1 MSDREIGLF
10 PLAAVLVPG
19 ELMPL
24 HIFEERYKSLV
35 ADCQKDD
42 GEFALLYS
50 DSDGARDLGTTA
62 RVVEVL
68 ETFDDGRM
76 NIVIRGGEVIRVVG
90 LTRGRAYLT
99 GTVQPAE
106 DDPRAGDEAT
116 SALDLYRRIAEATG
130 QDPDPEVGPAAPSG
144 LSYAIAARVD
154 FPAPEKQRILEE
166 RSEHGRLM
174 VIVELLARGLENL
187 ATAARIAARAQ
198 TNGKVSPPAD
208 GPPADGPPADDPPAE
223 G

>member
-50 DSDGARDLGTTA
+50 DSDGARELGTTA

-76 NIVIRGGEVIRVVG
+76 NIVIRGGEVIRVVE

-99 GTVQPAE
+99 GTVEAVE
-106 DDPRAGDEAT
+106 DDPRVGDEAT

-130 QDPDPEVGPAAPSG
+130 QDADPEVGPSAPGG

-154 FPAPEKQRILEE
+154 FPAPEKQRILEV

-187 ATAARIAARAQ
+187 ATAARIGARAQ
-198 TNGKVSPPAD
+198 TNGKVSPPEAGAAPEAD
-208 GPPADGPPADDPPAE
+208 ESPPDA
-223 G
+223 

>member
-1 MSDREIGLF
+1 MSAREIGLF
-10 PLAAVLVPG
+10 PLASVLVPG

-35 ADCQKDD
+35 ADCRQGDA
-42 GEFALLYS
+42 EFALLYS
-50 DSDGARDLGTTA
+50 DGDGAREVGTTA

-76 NIVIRGGEVIRVVG
+76 NIVIQGGEVVRVVE

-99 GTVQPAE
+99 GNVEQAE
-106 DDPRAGDEAT
+106 DDPSAGDEAT

-130 QDPDPEVGPAAPSG
+130 QEPDPEVRETPPGA

-154 FPAPEKQRILEE
+154 FPAAEKQRILEE
-166 RSEHGRLM
+166 RTEHGRLM
-174 VIVELLARGLENL
+174 VIVELLARGLENI
-187 ATAARIAARAQ
+187 AMAARIQSRAQ
-198 TNGKVSPPAD
+198 GNGKVAPPKTD
-208 GPPADGPPADDPPAE
+208 T
-223 G
+223 

>member
-1 MSDREIGLF
+1 MSAREIGLF
-10 PLAAVLVPG
+10 PLASVLVPG

-35 ADCQKDD
+35 ADCRERD

-50 DSDGARDLGTTA
+50 DADGAREVGTTA

-76 NIVIRGGEVIRVVG
+76 NIVIQGGEVVRVVE
-90 LTRGRAYLT
+90 LTRGRSYLT
-99 GTVQPAE
+99 GNVEQAE
-106 DDPRAGDEAT
+106 DDPSAGDEAT

-130 QDPDPEVGPAAPSG
+130 QEPDPEVRETPPGA

-154 FPAPEKQRILEE
+154 FPAAEKQRILEE
-166 RSEHGRLM
+166 RTEHGRLM
-174 VIVELLARGLENL
+174 VIVELLARGLENI
-187 ATAARIAARAQ
+187 AMAARIQSRAQ
-198 TNGKVSPPAD
+198 GNGKVAPPKTD
-208 GPPADGPPADDPPAE
+208 T
-223 G
+223 

>member
-1 MSDREIGLF
+1 MSAREIGLF
-10 PLAAVLVPG
+10 PLASVLVPG

-35 ADCQKDD
+35 ADCRERD

-50 DSDGARDLGTTA
+50 DADGAREVGTTA

-76 NIVIRGGEVIRVVG
+76 NIVIQGGEVVRVVG

-99 GTVQPAE
+99 GNVEQAE
-106 DDPRAGDEAT
+106 DDPSAGDEAT

-130 QDPDPEVGPAAPSG
+130 QEPDPEVRETPPGA

-154 FPAPEKQRILEE
+154 FPAGEKQRILEE
-166 RSEHGRLM
+166 RTEHGRLM
-174 VIVELLARGLENL
+174 VIVELLARGLENI
-187 ATAARIAARAQ
+187 AMAARIQSRAQ
-198 TNGKVSPPAD
+198 GNGKVAPPKTD
-208 GPPADGPPADDPPAE
+208 T
-223 G
+223 

>member
-1 MSDREIGLF
+1 MSAREIGLF

-35 ADCQKDD
+35 ADCREDD
-42 GEFALLYS
+42 AEFALLYS
-50 DSDGARDLGTTA
+50 DADGARELGTTA

-76 NIVIRGGEVIRVVG
+76 NIVIRGGEVIRVVE

-99 GTVQPAE
+99 GHVESAE
-106 DDPRAGDEAT
+106 DDLRAGDEAT

-130 QDPDPEVGPAAPSG
+130 QEPDPEVGPAAPSG

-154 FPAPEKQRILEE
+154 FPASEKQRILEE

-198 TNGKVSPPAD
+198 TNGKVSPPQADAPPEGD
-208 GPPADGPPADDPPAE
+208 GPQTDG
-223 G
+223 

>member
-1 MSDREIGLF
+1 
-10 PLAAVLVPG
+10 
-19 ELMPL
+19 
-24 HIFEERYKSLV
+24 
-35 ADCQKDD
+35 
-42 GEFALLYS
+42 
-50 DSDGARDLGTTA
+50 
-62 RVVEVL
+62 VVEVL

-76 NIVIRGGEVIRVVG
+76 NIVIRGGEVIRVVE
-90 LTRGRAYLT
+90 LTRGRDYLT
-99 GTVQPAE
+99 GNVEAAE
-106 DDPRAGDEAT
+106 DDLRAGDEAT

-130 QDPDPEVGPAAPSG
+130 QEPDPEVSTAAASG

-154 FPAPEKQRILEE
+154 FPPPEKQRILEE

-208 GPPADGPPADDPPAE
+208 AAPPDPPPPAE

>member
-1 MSDREIGLF
+1 MSAREIGLF
-10 PLAAVLVPG
+10 PLASVLVPG

-35 ADCQKDD
+35 SDCRQDD

-50 DSDGARDLGTTA
+50 DAEGARELGTTA

-76 NIVIRGGEVIRVVG
+76 NIVIQGGEVVRVVE

-99 GTVQPAE
+99 GNVEAAE
-106 DDPRAGDEAT
+106 DDPSAGDEAT

-130 QDPDPEVGPAAPSG
+130 QEPDPDIGGESPGA

-154 FPAPEKQRILEE
+154 FPA
-166 RSEHGRLM
+166 
-174 VIVELLARGLENL
+174 
-187 ATAARIAARAQ
+187 
-198 TNGKVSPPAD
+198 
-208 GPPADGPPADDPPAE
+208 AE
-223 G
+223 